1 MTVQKYMLTFELLYD
16 PKGSSLAIHG
26 SAQGLEFFANTLLR
40 LVKNTGDGHFNHD
53 HLMTEEWGGSE
64 LTSKPQSTESELLNH
79 VKVYCW
85 KGSEF
90 Q

>member
-1 MTVQKYMLTFELLYD
+1 MKKHMLTFELHQD
-16 PKGSSLAIHG
+16 PKGGTLAIHG
-26 SAQGLEFFANTLLR
+26 SAEGLEFLANTLLR
-40 LVKNTGDGHFNHD
+40 LVRNTKDGHFNHD
-53 HLMTEEWGGSE
+53 HLMTEEWGGWE
-64 LTSKPQSTESELLNH
+64 LTSEAQSDESELLNH

>member
-1 MTVQKYMLTFELLYD
+1 MLTFELHQD
-16 PKGSSLAIHG
+16 PKGSTLAIHG
-26 SAQGLEFFANTLLR
+26 SAEGLELLASTLLR
-40 LVKNTGDGHFNHD
+40 LARNTKDGHFNHD

-64 LTSKPQSTESELLNH
+64 LTSEPQSDKSELLNH